1 MENFHPVPVLLLGAV
16 QMALV
21 ASTLAYAPKLSAL
34 RLVTLALLGPLGYY
48 WYWSSSGLCTSGLW
62 NGTCAAM
69 TVVYCL
75 HHVDLLLIKKVD
87 RADLVDTSKPGQDG
101 GFFRA
106 LYLSLSTRGI
116 SSRWQISSVPAFS
129 SYYRSRK
136 DPDRLSYL
144 FRTMII
150 FTWQYLILDLLDS
163 QMAGQSVEEQQEL
176 YGNDQEFV
184 LFTATKKQLGTRA
197 LMSLGASFLVAR
209 LVMDFVYRAVSL
221 VAVGTGISKPKD
233 WPPFFGTMK
242 DTHSLRDFWG

>member
-1 MENFHPVPVLLLGAV
+1 
-16 QMALV
+16 
-21 ASTLAYAPKLSAL
+21 
-34 RLVTLALLGPLGYY
+34 
-48 WYWSSSGLCTSGLW
+48 
-62 NGTCAAM
+62 M

-87 RADLVDTSKPGQDG
+87 RADLVDTSKPVQDG